1 MKKKSQ
7 SRNTNDVQY
16 TQNYISL
23 AIVGFDK
30 KTVLIETLDEKQPKG
45 SMKNAIVTTLD
56 LRQTIRRSDRDGSMT
71 AR

>member
-1 MKKKSQ
+1 VKKKSQ

-16 TQNYISL
+16 TQSYISL

-56 LRQTIRRSDRDGSMT
+56 LRQTIRCSDRDGSMT